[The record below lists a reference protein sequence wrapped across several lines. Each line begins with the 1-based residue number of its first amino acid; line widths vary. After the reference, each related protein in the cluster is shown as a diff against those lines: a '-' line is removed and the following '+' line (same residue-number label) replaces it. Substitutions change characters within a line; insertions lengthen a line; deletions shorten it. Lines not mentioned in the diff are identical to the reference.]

1 MFSNGCDKMSEL
13 VLEVLALALSVFLGI
28 AAIYSIRLYLE
39 I

>member
-1 MFSNGCDKMSEL
+1 LFQIMAL
-13 VLEVLALALSVFLGI
+13 ILAIILGI